1 MVTTIVVILIVWVV
15 LSVPISL
22 LAARMLR
29 DEPSGHRDSAPT
41 SKDESHPGRSFR

>member
-1 MVTTIVVILIVWVV
+1 MVTTIVVILIVWGV

-29 DEPSGHRDSAPT
+29 GDAHRDSAPT
-41 SKDESHPGRSFR
+41 SNDESHPGRSFR